1 MCGFCTFNLPN
12 ELAFASYNA
21 MYMYMYFD
29 EDSALLDR
37 ICIHQVTPVPAAVQ
51 GTRSMYT
58 YPTVYTVL
66 TVQSPGIRKWHE
78 YVHWLGRADF
88 PAAMKRKASRDGKAA
103 ANKRKALP
111 SFPTLQ
117 RNELLER
124 WRANRRSLPPDF
136 ERLLDP
142 ELDNTRRGDLFEAED
157 EDAMERFAWAI
168 PDARA
173 LRACAAFAP
182 LVEMGAGAGYW
193 ARLLHDMGVEIE
205 AFDKDVGAATRA
217 AGMLAAPW
225 THVARGGPEQ
235 LLHERFS
242 RSTLLLI
249 YPDDLGGCRSAGEH
263 EDNEDDEDDDDEDID
278 DLVIGRKPDCVEDA
292 GTDDDDYTGSSG
304 HGRASASADSSDNA
318 RGASASGGDD
328 LSAKLPLSLASLEAF
343 QGDTVIH
350 VGEWLGETKTL
361 SMENQSEP
369 DIPYAW
375 GRSTDPRFQTTL
387 AARFHKILQLPLPNW
402 GTVSNSLTVW
412 RRTRSV
418 VIEGDRY
425 AHIPFMERIQPALAA
440 PCVRHL
446 LAARDD
452 DNGACGG
459 RATKQNMQHA
469 ESTDGRLTAFLHLAG
484 QLKQTVRT
492 GWVDCGVP
500 HAESVA
506 DHSWRMSL
514 VAMLLCTD
522 DNEGTGE
529 ATNGSAGARTDR
541 AKCMQMAIVHDLAE
555 SLCGDITPVEN
566 SGVTKKE
573 KQRREREAMEH
584 LCSALGGA
592 GSARARLISGLWEE
606 YEAGVTPEA
615 QLVKDID
622 KFEMLLQADEY
633 ERANASAAC
642 SVESDAQLQLQD
654 FFDTTAGKVKT
665 RAVRSLELLLRQLR
679 DARAAKAKA
688 VRLPDVTD

>member
-1 MCGFCTFNLPN
+1 
-12 ELAFASYNA
+12 
-21 MYMYMYFD
+21 
-29 EDSALLDR
+29 
-37 ICIHQVTPVPAAVQ
+37 
-51 GTRSMYT
+51 
-58 YPTVYTVL
+58 
-66 TVQSPGIRKWHE
+66 
-78 YVHWLGRADF
+78 
-88 PAAMKRKASRDGKAA
+88 MKRKASRDGKAA

-142 ELDNTRRGDLFEAED
+142 ELDSTRRGDLFEAED

-217 AGMLAAPW
+217 AGKLAAPW
-225 THVARGGPEQ
+225 IHVARGGPEQ
-235 LLHERFS
+235 LLQERFS

-249 YPDDLGGCRSAGEH
+249 YPDDLGGCHSAGEH
-263 EDNEDDEDDDDEDID
+263 EDDEDSDN
-278 DLVIGRKPDCVEDA
+278 LVIGRRPDFAEGE
-292 GTDDDDYTGSSG
+292 GTDYDDDCSGCSDHDRDSASAGSSG
-304 HGRASASADSSDNA
+304 SAG
-318 RGASASGGDD
+318 GASASGGDD
-328 LSAKLPLSLASLEAF
+328 QSAKLPLSLESLEAF

-369 DIPYAW
+369 DVPYAW

-425 AHIPFMERIQPALAA
+425 AHIPFKERIQPALAA

-522 DNEGTGE
+522 DNEGTDG
-529 ATNGSAGARTDR
+529 ATNGSAGPRTDR

-642 SVESDAQLQLQD
+642 SVEPDAQLQLQD
-654 FFDTTAGKVKT
+654 FFDTTAGKFKT

-679 DARAAKAKA
+679 DARAAKAKQ
-688 VRLPDVTD
+688 LPDVTD